1 MQFLRIQSTSH
12 WFSDP
17 LSPLDPRRA
26 YWYNM
31 RTIFLRQCRGSE
43 TVLNA
48 DANVSSEPPPCL
60 APRPPAPPLLLKLE
74 ATTLRCL
81 TQTGESLTSNLE
93 TPHAG
98 GPRAPQPLA
107 RTSLETRKPLAGTEK
122 GGGDVWKGPQ
132 NRILEGPQN
141 RILEGPQNK
150 ILEGPRNKILEGLLR
165 IKFSNPL
172 KPPILTAALPHGPHF
187 SLLLL
192 IIL

>member
-1 MQFLRIQSTSH
+1 M
-12 WFSDP
+12 DP
-17 LSPLDPRRA
+17 HSYSSRSPVHTLPRRA

-31 RTIFLRQCRGSE
+31 RTIFLRQCRGNE

-48 DANVSSEPPPCL
+48 PRSSPPPHYF
-60 APRPPAPPLLLKLE
+60 KLE

-122 GGGDVWKGPQ
+122 GGGDDWKGPQ

-150 ILEGPRNKILEGLLR
+150 ILEGPRNKILEWSLR
-165 IKFSNPL
+165 IKF
-172 KPPILTAALPHGPHF
+172 
-187 SLLLL
+187 
-192 IIL
+192 